1 MTLQPGLAL
10 FPASFDPLTNGHL
23 DLVHRASRVFP
34 RLVVAI
40 AHNLNKSGTFSVE
53 ERLDMLHTVLGGMP
67 AVEVT
72 EFTGLVVD
80 YATRIGARTIIRGL
94 RANADFE
101 YEFEMALMNRHM
113 RPEIETLFLMT
124 SQEYFYVSSSR
135 LKELVSFG
143 SDVSEW
149 VPPIVDSYLRKK
161 FGARPPK

>member
-1 MTLQPGLAL
+1 MSHEPGLAL

-23 DLVHRASRVFP
+23 DLVKRASRVFP
-34 RLVVAI
+34 RLIVAI
-40 AHNLNKSGTFSVE
+40 AHNVNKKGAFAVE
-53 ERLDMLHTVLGGMP
+53 ERLEMLHEALGGMSG
-67 AVEVT
+67 VEVT
-72 EFTGLVVD
+72 EFQGLVVD
-80 YATRIGARTIIRGL
+80 YAQRIGARTIVRGL

-143 SDVSEW
+143 TDVSEW
-149 VPPIVDSYLRKK
+149 VPPIVEAYLKK
-161 FGARPPK
+161 RFGGQS

>member
-1 MTLQPGLAL
+1 MSNEPGLAL

-23 DLVHRASRVFP
+23 DLVKRASRVFP

-40 AHNLNKSGTFSVE
+40 AHNVNKQGAFTVG
-53 ERLDMLHTVLGGMP
+53 ERLEMLHAALGGMSG
-67 AVEVT
+67 VEVT
-72 EFTGLVVD
+72 EFEGLVVD
-80 YATRIGARTIIRGL
+80 YAQKIGARTIVRGL

-124 SQEYFYVSSSR
+124 SQQYFYVSSSR

-143 SDVSEW
+143 TDVSEW
-149 VPPIVDSYLRKK
+149 VPPLVEAYLKKK
-161 FGARPPK
+161 FGNQR